1 MLITLNL
8 TNLELDFSGMEEE
21 ATPSPEEQARLNQ
34 SQLETPVVFE
44 VPLDDFREYFHLDT
58 LQNWAIDEISNR
70 SGWCVAECSFAW
82 TKQAGT
88 TACPLTY
95 KHLQLKPMTTTTT
108 KPTITLNAST
118 LTSEWEGYL
127 LDRIM
132 NEDVFWTACEQFVEE
147 CFDDMTDDEQQK
159 IQEFIQG
166 RTQVII
172 KSAPFE
178 WDKR

>member
-1 MLITLNL
+1 
-8 TNLELDFSGMEEE
+8 
-21 ATPSPEEQARLNQ
+21 
-34 SQLETPVVFE
+34 
-44 VPLDDFREYFHLDT
+44 
-58 LQNWAIDEISNR
+58 
-70 SGWCVAECSFAW
+70 
-82 TKQAGT
+82 
-88 TACPLTY
+88 
-95 KHLQLKPMTTTTT
+95 MTTTTT

-132 NEDVFWTACEQFVEE
+132 NEAFWTACDDFVSET
-147 CFDDMTDDEQQK
+147 FADMNDSEREK

-172 KSAPFE
+172 KSPSFE